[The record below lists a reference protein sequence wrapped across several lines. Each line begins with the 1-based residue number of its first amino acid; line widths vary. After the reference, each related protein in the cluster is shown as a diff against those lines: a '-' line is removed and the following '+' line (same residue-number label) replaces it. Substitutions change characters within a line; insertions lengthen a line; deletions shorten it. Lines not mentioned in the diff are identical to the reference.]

1 MPNYNLVLDTKF
13 KPFSYQEMLAPVLAA
28 TQAHQA
34 IEDAYGELADKA
46 NIWENMVDKQRDKYA
61 YSLYKAYSDD
71 LSNKAEQLMR
81 NGLDPTSRQQMLKM
95 KSRFSSDIA
104 PIEVAYKKREALAE
118 EQRKAISANPTLLY
132 QRMAN
137 TLSLDDFLRNPSL
150 DYGEVYSG
158 ALLRDQV
165 SKAAGNLAKEA
176 RDSKEARRTLRS
188 LLLPF
193 QYEIVEQSG
202 FSRDAVLAAISNS
215 PNADTVL
222 TNLVEGAIQSSGI
235 GKLDSQGNIVGEGW
249 GDLATRRR
257 AYDYA
262 RQGLWDAIGETKY
275 TNITDQYNM
284 QLASEKAKE
293 ERARKQVEKDTKEQ
307 MRESVP
313 INPSALRSQQQV
325 SEAAQYS
332 KFFTIGKNGHLALTT
347 EGKKEYFK
355 PDNTYTERD
364 PIYGNEYTRGY
375 VNKFRRFVDKIGG
388 KQFIYKNIK
397 GEQDLQP
404 GNIGL
409 LYQKYMDNK
418 QYDTY
423 HATEFPIALDET
435 QGTQLL
441 LNAKPYA
448 PNGKFKVVD
457 YQDGQ
462 MKVMDEIDIDD
473 CKNKRITH
481 IMPGSSRGQ
490 TFITGFLQNKDG
502 SGEVQ
507 RVLIPSGINT
517 TAETRT
523 NTATLEARDYQE
535 VLNKGKRPVFIE
547 NRDGSI
553 SIKKDSNG
561 NIMYT
566 KQDLTPEDSINLDN
580 LQKDALV
587 DMNKNVMQLLLQSK
601 IKGFEY
607 TPMTL
612 FNYGK

>member
-601 IKGFEY
+601 IKDFEY